1 MGDTENIQ
9 NNKNLEYLENLENNE
24 LYKYKLQNSNENILK
39 NFLNLIMTY
48 KKYILKNEEKSNDPF
63 LNIFFD
69 RGLNALMI
77 IFVTI
82 LKRTN
87 NLELAYYH
95 CEKSIYYY
103 NEFFSQIINKNNFI
117 SVNCNDAI
125 IFLYK
130 KTIFRLAHFNS
141 EINNNHDD
149 NHDDD
154 NNNNQFKNLN
164 ICLKIIILMVKSKQ
178 SIDEINSEIPC
189 FIFKSYKELEEVLS
203 QYL

>member
-1 MGDTENIQ
+1 
-9 NNKNLEYLENLENNE
+9 LENLENNE
-24 LYKYKLQNSNENILK
+24 LYKSKLEISNEIILK
-39 NFLNLIMTY
+39 NFLNLIKTY
-48 KKYILKNEEKSNDPF
+48 KKYILKNEEKNNSSF

-77 IFVTI
+77 IFMSI

-117 SVNCNDAI
+117 NISSNDAI
-125 IFLYK
+125 MFLYK
-130 KTIFRLAHFNS
+130 KGIYRLARFNS
-141 EINNNHDD
+141 ESSNQD
-149 NHDDD
+149 
-154 NNNNQFKNLN
+154 QFKTLN

-178 SIDEINSEIPC
+178 SIEEINSEIPVLTNQ
-189 FIFKSYKELEEVLS
+189 SYDELEKMLTE
-203 QYL
+203 YL